1 MDRNQKEDKRSNAK
15 EESEDKEMRHGRE
28 SVIRQGVEREEKRD
42 EKEDAKVYER
52 KMQ

>member
-15 EESEDKEMRHGRE
+15 EESEDKELGHGGE

-42 EKEDAKVYER
+42 DMEGDKVYER